1 MNCLN
6 FEKWFEQQLIPNL
19 DEPSL
24 IIMDNA
30 SYHSGLVEKS
40 PNQCWTKMS
49 LIEWLTSRDITFA
62 PTMMQ
67 DQIWEVVKNHIPPK
81 LFRLNELA
89 LQHGHRVLRLPP
101 YHCEYNPI
109 EMVWSECKRH
119 YDARIG
125 SIQPVTHRVVLSLW
139 NEALHKVTP
148 EKWKRYFDHT
158 RGIIN
163 QAWEREQHI
172 DTLDILPVI
181 VNLDESDSDED
192 YYDDYI
198 HEAEENQRV

>member
-49 LIEWLTSRDITFA
+49 LIEWLTSQDITFA

-67 DQIWEVVKNHIPPK
+67 DRIWEVVKNHIPPK

-109 EMVWSECKRH
+109 EMVYGQNANGITMQGSVQFSLSHTVPFCLYGMRH
-119 YDARIG
+119 C
-125 SIQPVTHRVVLSLW
+125 TKLHRK
-139 NEALHKVTP
+139 NGK
-148 EKWKRYFDHT
+148 
-158 RGIIN
+158 
-163 QAWEREQHI
+163 
-172 DTLDILPVI
+172 DILIIQKHYKPG
-181 VNLDESDSDED
+181 LGTGTT
-192 YYDDYI
+192 Y
-198 HEAEENQRV
+198 

>member
-49 LIEWLTSRDITFA
+49 LIKWLTSRDITFA

-109 EMVWSECKRH
+109 EMVSSECKR
-119 YDARIG
+119 ITMQG
-125 SIQPVTHRVVLSLW
+125 SVQFSLYGMRHCTKLHRKNGKDILIIQ
-139 NEALHKVTP
+139 EAL
-148 EKWKRYFDHT
+148 
-158 RGIIN
+158 
-163 QAWEREQHI
+163 
-172 DTLDILPVI
+172 
-181 VNLDESDSDED
+181 
-192 YYDDYI
+192 
-198 HEAEENQRV
+198 

>member
-49 LIEWLTSRDITFA
+49 LIKWLTSRDITFA

-67 DQIWEVVKNHIPPK
+67 DQIWEEVKNHIPPK

-89 LQHGHRVLRLPP
+89 LQHGHRVLGLPP

-125 SIQPVTHRVVLSLW
+125 SIQPVTHSAVLSLW

-158 RGIIN
+158 
-163 QAWEREQHI
+163 
-172 DTLDILPVI
+172 
-181 VNLDESDSDED
+181 
-192 YYDDYI
+192 
-198 HEAEENQRV
+198 EAL